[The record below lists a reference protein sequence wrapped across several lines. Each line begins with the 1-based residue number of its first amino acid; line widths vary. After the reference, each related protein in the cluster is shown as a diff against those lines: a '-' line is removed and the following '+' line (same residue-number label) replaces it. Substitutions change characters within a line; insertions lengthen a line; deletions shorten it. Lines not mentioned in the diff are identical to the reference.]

1 MAAVSNPRS
10 APTSAP
16 VRVAAVRAFIGKRR
30 RRHWYDW
37 YFIGFCV
44 VLAGLMLG
52 DVLDAPFSRLTAGA
66 NVGSTPVQAEAG
78 IALVLGAAAG
88 LVVLVQALGPLAMS
102 PADASWLLLT
112 PLARRG
118 VLRRPAVA
126 LAGVAAL
133 AGGLLGALALAMAGP
148 FLPQGPHRAV
158 GAWLALSIAGGAGFV
173 VAAVLV
179 AVLAQPIP
187 GARARLRLACA
198 TVAAAVVAAGVAGT
212 RWTAVS
218 RPVASWFAHASTGVL
233 GGVAACAAAIACVA
247 AVLVWRMLPRF
258 PASIA
263 VTDSARAGTTLMAAA
278 FLNVPLLTWIAE
290 DSYWHGRLLPSRPWP
305 RFLSSLPGRQ
315 PPAVALA
322 WVDWRRLGR
331 RPALMITLAASAL
344 IPALAGA
351 AFTGRARSFTVAA
364 VLLAGAIAVGLQ
376 GTAATR
382 RDTSD
387 NTLYR
392 LFGVNAGRAVA
403 ARAVLPA
410 LLSAAWLM
418 IALALLAA
426 VGVLP
431 GWLWPLLG
439 LTAGPGA
446 AAAALRIART
456 GAIDAAEQG
465 VDTPMGPMP
474 TWIATRAFSVLV
486 GAAGC
491 YPMLKAVL
499 AGRAHGGTIA
509 GQLVVS
515 AVVLGG
521 YLMLTIRMTAI
532 RQQQ

>member
-1 MAAVSNPRS
+1 MAAAVGVTAGASVAS
-10 APTSAP
+10 A
-16 VRVAAVRAFIGKRR
+16 RAFIGKRR

-44 VLAGLMLG
+44 VLAGIMLG
-52 DVLDAPFSRLTAGA
+52 DFLDAPFSRLTAGA
-66 NVGSTPVQAEAG
+66 DVGSTPVQAEAG
-78 IALVLGAAAG
+78 VALVLGAAAG
-88 LVVLVQALGPLAMS
+88 LVVLVQALGPLALS

-112 PLARRG
+112 PLARRD
-118 VLRRPAVA
+118 VLRRPTAA

-148 FLPQGPHRAV
+148 FLPHGPHRAV
-158 GAWLALSIAGGAGFV
+158 GAWLTLSIAGGAGFV
-173 VAAVLV
+173 LAAVLL
-179 AVLAQPIP
+179 AVLAQPVP

-198 TVAAAVVAAGVAGT
+198 VVAAVVVAAGVAGA
-212 RWTAVS
+212 RLTAVS
-218 RPVASWFAHASTGVL
+218 RPVAGWFAHASTGVL
-233 GGVAACAAAIACVA
+233 GGVAACAVAIACVA
-247 AVLVWRMLPRF
+247 GVLVWRMLPRF

-290 DSYWHGRLLPSRPWP
+290 DSFWSGRLLPSRPWP
-305 RFLSSLPGRQ
+305 RFLSSRPGQRPGRHL
-315 PPAVALA
+315 PSLALA

-331 RPALMITLAASAL
+331 RPALLVTLAASAL

-392 LFGVNAGRAVA
+392 LLGVDAGHAVA

-431 GWLWPLLG
+431 GWQWPLLG

-474 TWIATRAFSVLV
+474 LWLGTRAFSVLV

-491 YPMLKAVL
+491 YPTLKAVL
-499 AGRAHGGTIA
+499 AGRAHASTLV

-521 YLMLTIRMTAI
+521 YLMLTVRMAAV
-532 RQQQ
+532 RQPQ